1 MLWYFLSKLN
11 RNDGRAPLHHALIA
25 LCATPVLSWA
35 AQPPSQETLDRSEQ
49 ESLEQF
55 RRFEGWQDELNERFL
70 NEPDIFLDTPQIPLA
85 EEPEEDAG
93 PCFPITEVRLVSDE
107 YDRFQWLEK
116 NLNDALPPDNCI
128 GADGINRM
136 MTEAQNEV
144 IGAGFVTS
152 RVVAEA
158 QDMNSGVLSLTL
170 LPGYVEDVRFVD
182 GVPRRATYWNALTMR
197 PGDLLNLRHI
207 EQALENFKRVPSVD
221 VNIDI
226 EPGEEPGYSDLVIQ
240 WSQGDPL
247 RVTETLDNS
256 GSESNGIYQAGVTI
270 NYDPYW
276 AFNDLFYL
284 SYTQS
289 IVFDHDDRGSQGVN
303 GHYSIPYGYWLLSF
317 NGGISENFQMIDG
330 AIEAYKYGGVNSN
343 QSVKLER
350 TLFRNDRNKLSGHLS
365 VQARQSSN
373 YINDVEIEVQ
383 RRRSSSLEA
392 AVNHQLFMGPATVS
406 SGLTYKLGLMA
417 FGAIE
422 DPEVARGDGVE
433 NPQWVTMNTGYR
445 RPFQWLNQN
454 WNIDSQIKAQAN
466 ITQLIPRDQFSIGS
480 AYSVRGFNGGFSGES
495 GFYWRNDLAW
505 VVPAWP
511 YLPGRGHQLT
521 LGLDAGTIFAEE
533 QYLAGSSLAL
543 KGQLW
548 GLSYENS
555 LSFPLLSPE
564 SLETEGAIVRFQIS
578 KSF

>member
-1 MLWYFLSKLN
+1 MFWCLCSKTSCN
-11 RNDGRAPLHHALIA
+11 QGRAPIHNALIA
-25 LCATPVLSWA
+25 LSVLPALSWA

-85 EEPEEDAG
+85 EEPEQDAG
-93 PCFPITEVRLVSDE
+93 PCFPITQVRLVSDE
-107 YDRFQWLEK
+107 YDRFQWLEN
-116 NLNDALPPDNCI
+116 NLNEALPPDNCI
-128 GADGINRM
+128 GAEGINRM

-144 IGAGFVTS
+144 IAAGYVTS

-158 QDMNSGVLSLTL
+158 QDMKSGVLSLTL
-170 LPGYVEDVRFVD
+170 LPGYVEDIRFVED
-182 GVPRRATYWNALTMR
+182 VPRRATYWNAMPMR
-197 PGDLLNLRHI
+197 SGDLLNLRHI

-256 GSESNGIYQAGVTI
+256 GSESSGIYQAGVTI

-317 NGGISENFQMIDG
+317 NGGISENFQMVDAKTEDYEYSGI
-330 AIEAYKYGGVNSN
+330 NSN
-343 QSVKLER
+343 QSVKVER

-365 VQARQSSN
+365 VQARQSAN

-383 RRRSSSLEA
+383 RRRSSSLEVA
-392 AVNHQLFMGPATVS
+392 LNHQLFRGPATVS

-433 NPQWVTMNTGYR
+433 NPQWLTMNTGYR

-466 ITQLIPRDQFSIGS
+466 ITELIPRDQFSIGS
-480 AYSVRGFNGGFSGES
+480 AYSVRGFDGGFSGES

-505 VVPAWP
+505 VVPAWS

-521 LGLDAGTIFAEE
+521 LGLDAGTIFAED
-533 QYLAGSSLAL
+533 QYLAGSSLGL
-543 KGQLW
+543 KGLLW

-555 LSFPLLSPE
+555 LSFPLVSPE
-564 SLETEGAIVRFQIS
+564 SLETEGMIYRFQIS

>member
-1 MLWYFLSKLN
+1 LLWSLVSKKNSGDGAIPIRRALFVFL
-11 RNDGRAPLHHALIA
+11 I
-25 LCATPVLSWA
+25 TPALSWA
-35 AQPPSQETLDRSEQ
+35 AQAPSQEALDRSEQ
-49 ESLEQF
+49 ESLDQF
-55 RRFEGWQDELNERFL
+55 RRFEGWQDELNERFQ

-85 EEPEEDAG
+85 EESEEESG
-93 PCFPITEVRLVSDE
+93 PCFPITEIRLESDE
-107 YDRFQWLEK
+107 YERFQWLEK
-116 NLNDALPPDNCI
+116 KLNEALPPDNCI
-128 GADGINRM
+128 GAEGINRM

-170 LPGYVEDVRFVD
+170 LPGYVEDIRFVE

-256 GSESNGIYQAGVTI
+256 GSESSGIYQAGVTI

-317 NGGISENFQMIDG
+317 NGGISENFQMVDAKTEDYEYSG
-330 AIEAYKYGGVNSN
+330 ANSN
-343 QSVKLER
+343 QSVKVER

-365 VQARQSSN
+365 VQARQSAN

-392 AVNHQLFMGPATVS
+392 ALNHQLFIGRATVS

-433 NPQWVTMNTGYR
+433 NPQWLTMNTGYR
-445 RPFQWLNQN
+445 GPFQWLNQN
-454 WNIDSQIKAQAN
+454 WSIDSQIKAQAN

-480 AYSVRGFNGGFSGES
+480 AYSVRGFIGGFSGES
-495 GFYWRNDLAW
+495 GFYWRNDLTW
-505 VVPAWP
+505 VVPDWS

-533 QYLAGSSLAL
+533 QYLAGSSLGL

-555 LSFPLLSPE
+555 LSLPLVSPE
-564 SLETEGAIVRFQIS
+564 SLQTEGTIYRFQIS